1 MDNKGFTLVEI
12 LSVIALLAL
21 IVIITVPAINGVSD
35 NIKKSTLK
43 TKIENI
49 EKAAVLYGQEH
60 RENFVAT
67 CNSEGELCYNITGEC
82 SCYSLTYTKTDA
94 GGNVLSKDT
103 TTIPVS
109 KLLNPSVA
117 LTDGDYAETYVN
129 SNEKPYIE
137 ADDNSGNIINP
148 LNDMPINTC
157 EIQIYQKYG
166 KIYAVYI
173 DKKTSDNEYNLK
185 CGY

>member
-1 MDNKGFTLVEI
+1 MNNKGFTLVEI

-21 IVIITVPAINGVSD
+21 VVIITVPAINGVSD

-60 RENFVAT
+60 RENFTDST
-67 CNSEGELCYNITGEC
+67 CSYCSGISNDLCNCFSLEYEGNLKNGIITV
-82 SCYSLTYTKTDA
+82 
-94 GGNVLSKDT
+94 N
-103 TTIPVS
+103 
-109 KLLNPSVA
+109 KLLNPSSP
-117 LTDGDYAETYVN
+117 LTYNGKIELGFNAD
-129 SNEKPYIE
+129 EKPYIE
-137 ADDNSGNIINP
+137 SDDNSGNIVNPINNMA
-148 LNDMPINTC
+148 LNTC

-173 DKKTSDNEYNLK
+173 DKKTGNANYNTK